1 MNIYCWYKSYNKGY
15 QIGIIKEVKETTLQY
30 RFSNGA
36 GDEVYVYGSQLSKQ
50 DNHVGRTFIEC
61 KKKLLKYLFDEIE
74 QIQNKLAQIK
84 LDYSKA
90 GALFEVQNDTE

>member
-1 MNIYCWYKSYNKGY
+1 MNIFYWYQSYNKGY

-30 RFSNGA
+30 RFPNGA
-36 GDEVYVYGSQLSKQ
+36 GDEVRVYGSQLSKQ

-61 KKKLLKYLFDEIE
+61 KQKLLEYLFDELE
-74 QIQNKLAQIK
+74 KTQNELAQIK

-90 GALFEVQNDTE
+90 GALFEVQNDTK